1 MLTAMQENLRE
12 ESQQQEAEVAC
23 RESKARPIMAMLE
36 DLKRIS
42 IEVDF
47 AIEIHLRE
55 RLHWDHVVTP
65 VFLLGVFIFEAQVIF
80 HGTPRIFCFV
90 IDARTEG

>member
-1 MLTAMQENLRE
+1 MQEELRE
-12 ESQQQEAEVAC
+12 EIQQQEAEVAH
-23 RESKARPIMAMLE
+23 RESKARPIMAILE

-42 IEVDF
+42 IKIDF

-55 RLHWDHVVTP
+55 RLHWDLFVTP
-65 VFLLGVFIFEAQVIF
+65 VILLGVSISEAQVIF
-80 HGTPRIFCFV
+80 HGTPWILCFV